1 MTLRLVAFDKCSD
14 HPLAETA
21 ALLETAA
28 RIARGIVAGEQSP
41 YRIDSVAWRA
51 ADALYYLREFSDR
64 EFPGCPTPG
73 IHEATGLGAK
83 LADLPTRSRR
93 ARS

>member
-1 MTLRLVAFDKCSD
+1 MTRRMIA

-21 ALLETAA
+21 DLLETAA
-28 RIARGIVAGEQSP
+28 RIARGIVEGEQAP

-51 ADALYYLREFSDR
+51 ADALWWLREFSDR

-83 LADLPTRSRR
+83 LADPPKRIRGGR
-93 ARS
+93 ARP